1 MDSTHSM
8 ESAFDLTGLELGLQ
22 ELEDARG
29 TRRLLDLGRP
39 GRRRDRRHRHRHG
52 GHLTITTLR
61 KEFTMFD
68 TAVADGFIDTEL
80 ELGLQELESL
90 EAPSF
95 WSGIKQSVALTIV
108 IVSAVT

>member
-1 MDSTHSM
+1 
-8 ESAFDLTGLELGLQ
+8 
-22 ELEDARG
+22 
-29 TRRLLDLGRP
+29 
-39 GRRRDRRHRHRHG
+39 
-52 GHLTITTLR
+52 
-61 KEFTMFD
+61 MFD